1 MRVLI
6 AKLILKVL
14 VPNAHKLGTMDAT
27 GKVHF

>member
-14 VPNAHKLGTMDAT
+14 VPNAHKLGTIDAA
-27 GKVHF
+27 GKVQF